1 MTKDERIAELE
12 SEVAEY
18 KQQCYDCKHLHK
30 KLELNIKNKLI
41 GDVENLKA
49 DLKSQKLLTEIYMA
63 ISGTRA
69 EKKDYEKVIRHEICE
84 KIRRKMTVYRYVE
97 VKTKKG
103 YEWALTDSDINEI
116 LNEIEQGE
124 EE

>member
-12 SEVAEY
+12 REVAEY

-84 KIRRKMTVYRYVE
+84 KIREKLKKCLTPACGTYIVYYEAKNVE
-97 VKTKKG
+97 DV
-103 YEWALTDSDINEI
+103 LDQ
-116 LNEIEQGE
+116 IERGE
-124 EE
+124 E